1 MMYTQ
6 KEIWDYLV
14 ANPLSAPVNVGDID
28 LKNGRDYIF
37 LDYVGDD
44 VLASDNRGDYRR
56 NIQITIATKNFE
68 NRNILVRYV
77 KQLLNVSVQY
87 DKAFDFEYFMARCE
101 CGILMYE
108 DDQHRSV

>member
-6 KEIWDYLV
+6 KQIYDYLV
-14 ANPLSAPVNVGDID
+14 LNPIGAPVNVGDID

-37 LDYVGDD
+37 LDYVQDD
-44 VLASDNRGDYRR
+44 ILASDNKGVYRR

-77 KQLLNVSVQY
+77 KKLLNVSVMY

-108 DDQHRSV
+108 DSKS